1 MEQQNEITGVYGMIT
16 TLLSAVFVLG
26 LLVFFHELGH
36 FLAAKRMGIRVE
48 RFSLGFPPKMIGKT
62 IGDTEYCLS
71 WIPLGGY
78 VKMAGEHPDA
88 QEEDQGGEPWE
99 FQSKSVAAR
108 SFVIAAGPGMNF
120 VLAFIIFWVF
130 YLFMGVMLV
139 DTTTVGRV
147 EVGSPYAAAG
157 LQVGDEIL
165 EIDQVAVDTWDD
177 VRERLASSEA
187 ASLYLKVLRDGQE
200 RSMEVPYSGAGARE
214 RLSGLD
220 YFRASAVS
228 TVIPDSPAEK
238 AGLRPG
244 DVITTVDGVPV
255 SQWYEMVTLIRGRPG
270 IETTVAWTRNSQ
282 PHEVTIIPNTAQDL
296 DRETGDIIDIGQ
308 IGITQQD
315 HVKRSPVGFISS
327 VSLAGTQLVNV
338 TYTILTFVKKL
349 VSGQVSTDTVG
360 GPIAIA
366 QMAGDSARQGA
377 SSLFSFM
384 AFLSINLAILNLL
397 PIPALDGGQLLILGV
412 ESVLRRPLSL
422 KYRLVWQQTGMAL
435 LLVLMVFVVF
445 NDVTRIFR

>member
-1 MEQQNEITGVYGMIT
+1 MLT
-16 TLLSAVFVLG
+16 TVLSAIFVLG

-62 IGDTEYCLS
+62 VGDTEYCIS

-78 VKMAGEHPDA
+78 VSMAGERPDA
-88 QEEDQGGEPWE
+88 QAEGEGGNPWE
-99 FQSKSVAAR
+99 FQSKSVGAR
-108 SFVIAAGPGMNF
+108 AFVIAAGPGMNF
-120 VLAFIIFWVF
+120 VLAFIIFWLF
-130 YLFMGVMLV
+130 YATMGVMLI

-147 EVGSPYAAAG
+147 ESGSPYAAAG
-157 LQVGDEIL
+157 LRVGDEIL
-165 EIDQVAVDTWDD
+165 EIDQAPVDTWED
-177 VRERLASSEA
+177 VRERLASGT
-187 ASLYLKVLRDGQE
+187 ASSLALKVRRDG
-200 RSMEVPYSGAGARE
+200 RDSALAVRYDGDSVAE
-214 RLSGLD
+214 RLAGLD
-220 YFRASAVS
+220 YFRAAAVS
-228 TVIPDSPAEK
+228 TVIPDSPAER

-244 DVITTVDGVPV
+244 DVITSVHGVPV
-255 SQWYEMVTLIRGRPG
+255 TQWYEMVEVIRGRPG
-270 IETTVAWTRNSQ
+270 METTVSWSRNGQSHQ
-282 PHEVTIIPNTAQDL
+282 VIVIPNTAQDL
-296 DRETGDIIDIGQ
+296 DRETGDVIDIGQ

-315 HVKRSPVGFISS
+315 YIKRTPAGLVSS
-327 VSLAGTQLVNV
+327 AGMAGTQLVNV
-338 TYTILTFVKKL
+338 TYTIVVFVKKL
-349 VSGQVSTDTVG
+349 VLGQVSTDSVG

-366 QMAGDSARQGA
+366 RMAGDSARQGA

-412 ESVLRRPLSL
+412 EKVLRRPISL

>member
-1 MEQQNEITGVYGMIT
+1 MLT
-16 TLLSAVFVLG
+16 TVVSAVFVLG

-48 RFSLGFPPKMIGKT
+48 RFSLGFPPRMIGKT
-62 IGDTEYCLS
+62 IGDTEYCIS

-88 QEEDQGGEPWE
+88 QEKENGGEPWE

-120 VLAFIIFWVF
+120 VLAFIIFWLF
-130 YLFMGVMLV
+130 YLTMGVMLV

-147 EVGSPYAAAG
+147 EAGSPYAAAG
-157 LQVGDEIL
+157 LRVGDEIL
-165 EIDQVAVDTWDD
+165 EIEQAPVDTWQD
-177 VRERLASSEA
+177 VREGLVSGTATSIA
-187 ASLYLKVLRDGQE
+187 LKTRRDGQD
-200 RSMEVPYSGAGARE
+200 RTVEVRYDGVDAAE

-238 AGLRPG
+238 AGLKPG
-244 DVITTVDGVPV
+244 DVITSVNDVPIT
-255 SQWYEMVTLIRGRPG
+255 QWYEMVSLIRGRPG
-270 IETTVAWTRNSQ
+270 MEITVSWTRNGQ
-282 PHEVTIIPNTAQDL
+282 PHQVAIIPNTAQDL

-327 VSLAGTQLVNV
+327 ASLAGTQLVNV
-338 TYTILTFVKKL
+338 TYTILVFVKKL
-349 VSGQVSTDTVG
+349 VSGQVSTDAVG

-366 QMAGDSARQGA
+366 RMAGDSARQGA

-412 ESVLRRPLSL
+412 ESVMRRPLSL
-422 KYRLVWQQTGMAL
+422 RYRLVWQQAGMAL

>member
-1 MEQQNEITGVYGMIT
+1 MLT
-16 TLLSAVFVLG
+16 TVLSAIFVLG

-62 IGDTEYCLS
+62 IGDTEYCIS

-78 VKMAGEHPDA
+78 VKMAGEQPDA
-88 QEEDQGGEPWE
+88 QSEDKVGEPWE
-99 FQSKSVAAR
+99 FQSKSVGAR
-108 SFVIAAGPGMNF
+108 AFVIAAGPGANF
-120 VLAFIIFWVF
+120 VLAFIIFWLF
-130 YLFMGVMLV
+130 YATMGVMLV

-147 EVGSPYAAAG
+147 DSGSPYAAAG

-165 EIDQVAVDTWDD
+165 EIDQTPVDTWED
-177 VRERLASSEA
+177 VRQELASGTAPAVALKVRREGRDRTVEVGYEGTGVAERLA
-187 ASLYLKVLRDGQE
+187 
-200 RSMEVPYSGAGARE
+200 
-214 RLSGLD
+214 GLD

-238 AGLRPG
+238 AGLMSG
-244 DVITTVDGVPV
+244 DVITSVDGVPV
-255 SQWYEMVTLIRGRPG
+255 TQWYEMVYLIRGRPG
-270 IETTVAWTRNSQ
+270 METTVSWTRNGQSHQ
-282 PHEVTIIPNTAQDL
+282 VGIIPDTAQDL
-296 DRETGDIIDIGQ
+296 DPVTGDVIDIGQ

-327 VSLAGTQLVNV
+327 VGLAGTQLAAV
-338 TYTILTFVKKL
+338 TYTIVGFVKKL
-349 VSGQVSTDTVG
+349 VVGEVSTDSVG

-366 QMAGDSARQGA
+366 QMAGDSARQGP

-412 ESVLRRPLSL
+412 EKIIRRPLSL
-422 KYRLVWQQTGMAL
+422 RYRLIWQQAGVAML
-435 LLVLMVFVVF
+435 LLLMVFVVF

>member
-1 MEQQNEITGVYGMIT
+1 MLT
-16 TLLSAVFVLG
+16 TVLSAIFVLG

-48 RFSLGFPPKMIGKT
+48 RFSLGFPPKMIGKKV
-62 IGDTEYCLS
+62 GDTEYCIS

-78 VKMAGEHPDA
+78 VSMAGERPDA
-88 QEEDQGGEPWE
+88 QSDGEGGKPWE
-99 FQSKSVAAR
+99 FQSKSVGAR
-108 SFVIAAGPGMNF
+108 AFVIAAGPGANF
-120 VLAFIIFWVF
+120 ILAFIIFWLF
-130 YLFMGVMLV
+130 YATMGVMLV

-147 EVGSPYAAAG
+147 ASGSPYAAAG

-165 EIDQVAVDTWDD
+165 EIDQAAVDTWED
-177 VRERLASSEA
+177 VRERLATGTG
-187 ASLYLKVLRDGQE
+187 ASLSLKLRRDGQD
-200 RSMEVPYSGAGARE
+200 RTVLVRYGDGGTAE
-214 RLSGLD
+214 RLGGLD

-244 DVITTVDGVPV
+244 DVITSVNGVPV
-255 SQWYEMVTLIRGRPG
+255 TQWYEMVEQIRVRPG
-270 IETTVAWTRNSQ
+270 METTLSWSRNGQSHQ
-282 PHEVTIIPNTAQDL
+282 VSIIPNTAQDL
-296 DRETGDIIDIGQ
+296 DRETGDVIDIGQ

-315 HVKRSPVGFISS
+315 HIKRSPIGIATSAG
-327 VSLAGTQLVNV
+327 LAGTQLVAV
-338 TYTILTFVKKL
+338 TFTIVDFVGKL
-349 VSGQVSTDTVG
+349 VMGQVSTDSVG

-412 ESVLRRPLSL
+412 EKIIRRPLSL

>member
-1 MEQQNEITGVYGMIT
+1 MLT
-16 TLLSAVFVLG
+16 TVLSAIFVLG

-36 FLAAKRMGIRVE
+36 FLAAKRMGIKVE
-48 RFSLGFPPKMIGKT
+48 RFSLGFPPRMIGKT
-62 IGDTEYCLS
+62 IGDTEYCIS

-78 VKMAGEHPDA
+78 VKMAGEQPDA
-88 QEEDQGGEPWE
+88 QSEENGGEPWE
-99 FQSKSVAAR
+99 FQSKSVSAR
-108 SFVIAAGPGMNF
+108 AFVIAAGPGMNF
-120 VLAFIIFWVF
+120 VLAFVIFW
-130 YLFMGVMLV
+130 LFFVSMGVMLV

-147 EVGSPYAAAG
+147 ENGSPYAVAG
-157 LQVGDEIL
+157 LLVGDEIL
-165 EIDQVAVDTWDD
+165 EIDQVPVDTWED
-177 VRERLASSEA
+177 VREQLASGTA
-187 ASLYLKVLRDGQE
+187 ASLVLKLRRDGQD
-200 RSMEVPYSGAGARE
+200 RTVEVRDIGVGTAE
-214 RLSGLD
+214 RLSSLD

-228 TVIPDSPAEK
+228 SVIPDSPAEK
-238 AGLRPG
+238 AGLRSG
-244 DVITTVDGVPV
+244 DVIISVNGVPV
-255 SQWYEMVTLIRGRPG
+255 TQWYEMVEVIRRRPG
-270 IETTVAWTRNSQ
+270 METAVSWTRSGQ
-282 PHEVTIIPNTAQDL
+282 PHQVNIVPNTAQDL

-327 VSLAGTQLVNV
+327 FSLAGTQLVNV
-338 TYTILTFVKKL
+338 TYTILVFVKKL
-349 VSGQVSTDTVG
+349 VMGQVSTDSVG

-366 QMAGDSARQGA
+366 KMAGDSARQGA

-422 KYRLVWQQTGMAL
+422 KYRLLWQQAGMAL
-435 LLVLMVFVVF
+435 LLVLMVFVIF

>member
-1 MEQQNEITGVYGMIT
+1 MLITVI
-16 TLLSAVFVLG
+16 SAVFVLG

-88 QEEDQGGEPWE
+88 QEEENGGAPWE

-130 YLFMGVMLV
+130 YLTMGVMLV

-147 EVGSPYAAAG
+147 DVGSPYAAAG
-157 LQVGDEIL
+157 LRVGDEIL
-165 EIDQVAVDTWDD
+165 EIDQAPVDTWED
-177 VRERLASSEA
+177 VRERLVSGSATSID
-187 ASLYLKVLRDGQE
+187 LKARRDGQDRTVE
-200 RSMEVPYSGAGARE
+200 IRYDGVDLTE

-220 YFRASAVS
+220 YYRASAVS

-238 AGLRPG
+238 AGLKPG
-244 DVITTVDGVPV
+244 DVITSVNDVPV
-255 SQWYEMVTLIRGRPG
+255 TQWYQMVTLIRGRPG
-270 IETTVAWTRNSQ
+270 METTVSWTRNGQ
-282 PHEVTIIPNTAQDL
+282 PHHVAIIPNTAQDL

-327 VSLAGTQLVNV
+327 VGLAGTQLVNV
-338 TYTILTFVKKL
+338 TYTILGFVKKL
-349 VSGQVSTDTVG
+349 VMGQVSTDTVG

-377 SSLFSFM
+377 GSLFSFM

-412 ESVLRRPLSL
+412 ESVMRRPLSL
-422 KYRLVWQQTGMAL
+422 RYRLVWQQAGMAL

>member
-1 MEQQNEITGVYGMIT
+1 MLT
-16 TLLSAVFVLG
+16 TVLSAIFVLG

-62 IGDTEYCLS
+62 VGDTEYCIS

-78 VKMAGEHPDA
+78 VKMAGEQPDR
-88 QEEDQGGEPWE
+88 QSEENGGEPWE
-99 FQSKSVAAR
+99 FQSKSVGAR
-108 SFVIAAGPGMNF
+108 AFVIAAGPGMNF
-120 VLAFIIFWVF
+120 VLAFIIFWLF
-130 YLFMGVMLV
+130 YVTMGVMLV

-147 EVGSPYAAAG
+147 VSGSPYAAAG

-165 EIDQVAVDTWDD
+165 EIDQAPVDTWED
-177 VRERLASSEA
+177 VQQGLTSGTAASLTLKVRRDGRDRAVEVRYDGVDPAERLA
-187 ASLYLKVLRDGQE
+187 
-200 RSMEVPYSGAGARE
+200 
-214 RLSGLD
+214 GLG

-238 AGLRPG
+238 AGLRSG
-244 DVITTVDGVPV
+244 DVITSVDGVPV
-255 SQWYEMVTLIRGRPG
+255 TQWYEMVDLIRVRPG
-270 IETTVAWTRNSQ
+270 METTVSWTRNGQ
-282 PHEVTIIPNTAQDL
+282 LHEVGVIPNTAQDL
-296 DRETGDIIDIGQ
+296 DPATGDVIDIGQ

-315 HVKRSPVGFISS
+315 HLKRSPIGFVSS
-327 VSLAGTQLVNV
+327 VGLAGTQLAGV
-338 TYTILTFVKKL
+338 TYTILGFVKKL
-349 VSGQVSTDTVG
+349 IMGQVSTDSVG

-397 PIPALDGGQLLILGV
+397 PIPALDGGQLVILGV
-412 ESVLRRPLSL
+412 EKLIRRPLSL
-422 KYRLVWQQTGMAL
+422 RYRLIWQQTGMAL
-435 LLVLMVFVVF
+435 LLLLMVFVVF

>member
-1 MEQQNEITGVYGMIT
+1 MLT
-16 TLLSAVFVLG
+16 TVLSAIFVLG

-36 FLAAKRMGIRVE
+36 FLAAKHMGIRVE
-48 RFSLGFPPKMIGKT
+48 RFSLGFPPKMIGKKV
-62 IGDTEYCLS
+62 GETEYCIS

-78 VKMAGEHPDA
+78 VSMAGERPDA
-88 QEEDQGGEPWE
+88 QSEGEGGKPWE
-99 FQSKSVAAR
+99 FQSKSVGAR
-108 SFVIAAGPGMNF
+108 AFVIAAGPGANF
-120 VLAFIIFWVF
+120 VLAFIIFWLF
-130 YLFMGVMLV
+130 YATMGVMLV

-147 EVGSPYAAAG
+147 DVASPYAAAG

-165 EIDQVAVDTWDD
+165 EIDQAAVDTWED
-177 VRERLASSEA
+177 VRERLSTGTG
-187 ASLYLKVLRDGQE
+187 ASLSLKLRRDGQD
-200 RSMEVPYSGAGARE
+200 RTVQVRYDDGGTAE
-214 RLSGLD
+214 RLGGLD

-244 DVITTVDGVPV
+244 DVITSVNGVPV
-255 SQWYEMVTLIRGRPG
+255 TQWYEMVEQIRVRPG
-270 IETTVAWTRNSQ
+270 METAVSWTRNGQS
-282 PHEVTIIPNTAQDL
+282 HLVSIIPNTAQDL
-296 DRETGDIIDIGQ
+296 DRETGDVIDIGQ

-315 HVKRSPVGFISS
+315 HIKRSPIGIATSAG
-327 VSLAGTQLVNV
+327 LAGTQLVAV
-338 TYTILTFVKKL
+338 TVTIVDFVGKL
-349 VSGQVSTDTVG
+349 VMGQVSTDSVG

-412 ESVLRRPLSL
+412 EKIIRRPLSL
-422 KYRLVWQQTGMAL
+422 KYRMVWQQTGMAL

>member
-1 MEQQNEITGVYGMIT
+1 MLT
-16 TLLSAVFVLG
+16 TVLSAIFVLG

-48 RFSLGFPPKMIGKT
+48 RFSLGFPPKMIGKKV
-62 IGDTEYCLS
+62 GDTEYCIS

-78 VKMAGEHPDA
+78 VSMAGERPDA
-88 QEEDQGGEPWE
+88 QSEGEAGKPWE
-99 FQSKSVAAR
+99 FQSKSVGAR
-108 SFVIAAGPGMNF
+108 AFVIAAGPGANF
-120 VLAFIIFWVF
+120 VLAFIIFWLF
-130 YLFMGVMLV
+130 YATMGVSLV

-147 EVGSPYAAAG
+147 DGGSPYAAAG
-157 LQVGDEIL
+157 LRVGDEIL
-165 EIDQVAVDTWDD
+165 EIGQAPVDTWED
-177 VRERLASSEA
+177 VRERLA
-187 ASLYLKVLRDGQE
+187 
-200 RSMEVPYSGAGARE
+200 GAGTSLSLKLSRNGREQSAMVRFEGDGTVE
-214 RLSGLD
+214 RLAGLD

-244 DVITTVDGVPV
+244 DVITSVNGVPV
-255 SQWYEMVTLIRGRPG
+255 TQWYEMVAQIRVRPG
-270 IETTVAWTRNSQ
+270 METAVSWNRNGQSHQ
-282 PHEVTIIPNTAQDL
+282 VSIVPNTAQDL
-296 DRETGDIIDIGQ
+296 DRVTGDVIDIGQ

-315 HVKRSPVGFISS
+315 HIKRSPAGVFTSAA
-327 VSLAGTQLVNV
+327 LAGTQLVGV
-338 TYTILTFVKKL
+338 TFTIVDFVGKL
-349 VSGQVSTDTVG
+349 VMGQVSTDSVG

-412 ESVLRRPLSL
+412 EKIIRRPLSL
-422 KYRLVWQQTGMAL
+422 RYRLVWQQTGMAL
-435 LLVLMVFVVF
+435 LLLLMVFVVF

>member
-1 MEQQNEITGVYGMIT
+1 MLT
-16 TLLSAVFVLG
+16 TVLSAIFVLG

-62 IGDTEYCLS
+62 VGDTEYCIS

-78 VKMAGEHPDA
+78 VKMAGEQPDA
-88 QEEDQGGEPWE
+88 QSEENGGEPWE
-99 FQSKSVAAR
+99 FQSKSVGAR
-108 SFVIAAGPGMNF
+108 AFVIAAGPGANF
-120 VLAFIIFWVF
+120 VLAFIIFWLF
-130 YLFMGVMLV
+130 YVTMGVMLV

-147 EVGSPYAAAG
+147 DSGSPYAAAG

-165 EIDQVAVDTWDD
+165 EIDQAPVDTWED
-177 VRERLASSEA
+177 VFERLTSGTA
-187 ASLYLKVLRDGQE
+187 ASLAMKVRRDGQDRTIEVRYGGLGPAE
-200 RSMEVPYSGAGARE
+200 RMA
-214 RLSGLD
+214 GLD

-238 AGLRPG
+238 AGLRSG
-244 DVITTVDGVPV
+244 DVITSVDGVPV
-255 SQWYEMVTLIRGRPG
+255 TQWYEMVEQIRGRPG
-270 IETTVAWTRNSQ
+270 KATTVSWSRNGQ
-282 PHEVTIIPNTAQDL
+282 PHQVSVIPNTAQDL
-296 DRETGDIIDIGQ
+296 DPETGDVIDIGQ

-315 HVKRSPVGFISS
+315 HLKRSPIGMISS
-327 VSLAGTQLVNV
+327 VGLAGTQLAAV
-338 TYTILTFVKKL
+338 TYTILGFVKKL
-349 VSGQVSTDTVG
+349 VMGQVSTDSVG

-412 ESVLRRPLSL
+412 EKLMRRPLSL
-422 KYRLVWQQTGMAL
+422 RYRLIWQQTGMAL
-435 LLVLMVFVVF
+435 LLLLMVFVVF

>member
-1 MEQQNEITGVYGMIT
+1 MLT
-16 TLLSAVFVLG
+16 TVVSAVFVLG

-48 RFSLGFPPKMIGKT
+48 RFSLGFPPRMIGKT
-62 IGDTEYCLS
+62 IGDTEYCIS

-88 QEEDQGGEPWE
+88 QEEENGGEPWE

-120 VLAFIIFWVF
+120 VLAFIIFWLF
-130 YLFMGVMLV
+130 YLTMGVMLV

-147 EVGSPYAAAG
+147 EAGSPYAAAG
-157 LQVGDEIL
+157 LRVGDEIL
-165 EIDQVAVDTWDD
+165 EIEQAPVDTWQD
-177 VRERLASSEA
+177 VREGLVSGTATSIA
-187 ASLYLKVLRDGQE
+187 LKTRRDGQD
-200 RSMEVPYSGAGARE
+200 RTVEVRYDGVDAAE

-238 AGLRPG
+238 AGLKPG
-244 DVITTVDGVPV
+244 DVITSVNDVPIT
-255 SQWYEMVTLIRGRPG
+255 QWYEMVSLIRGRPG
-270 IETTVAWTRNSQ
+270 METTVYWTRNGQ
-282 PHEVTIIPNTAQDL
+282 PHQVAIIPNTAQDL

-338 TYTILTFVKKL
+338 TYTILVFVKKL
-349 VSGQVSTDTVG
+349 VSGQVSTDTLG

-366 QMAGDSARQGA
+366 RMAGDSARQGA
-377 SSLFSFM
+377 GSLFSFM

-412 ESVLRRPLSL
+412 ESVMRRPLSL
-422 KYRLVWQQTGMAL
+422 RYRLVWQQAGMAL

>member
-1 MEQQNEITGVYGMIT
+1 
-16 TLLSAVFVLG
+16 
-26 LLVFFHELGH
+26 
-36 FLAAKRMGIRVE
+36 MGIRVE

-62 IGDTEYCLS
+62 VGDTEYCIS

-78 VKMAGEHPDA
+78 VSMAGERPDA
-88 QEEDQGGEPWE
+88 QSEGDGGKPWE
-99 FQSKSVAAR
+99 FQSKSVGAR
-108 SFVIAAGPGMNF
+108 AFVIAAGPGMNF
-120 VLAFIIFWVF
+120 VLAFIIFWLF
-130 YLFMGVMLV
+130 YATMGVMLV
-139 DTTTVGRV
+139 DTTTIGRV
-147 EVGSPYAAAG
+147 EGGSPYAAAG

-165 EIDQVAVDTWDD
+165 EIDQAPVDTWED
-177 VRERLASSEA
+177 VRERLASGTA
-187 ASLYLKVLRDGQE
+187 ASLTLKVRRDGQDRALAVRYE
-200 RSMEVPYSGAGARE
+200 GGSVAE
-214 RLSGLD
+214 RLAGLD

-244 DVITTVDGVPV
+244 DVITSVHGVPV
-255 SQWYEMVTLIRGRPG
+255 TQWYEMVEVIRGRPG
-270 IETTVAWTRNSQ
+270 METTVSWSRNGQSHQ
-282 PHEVTIIPNTAQDL
+282 VAVIPNKAQDL
-296 DRETGDIIDIGQ
+296 DRETGDVIDIGQ

-315 HVKRSPVGFISS
+315 YIKRRPAGLVSS
-327 VSLAGTQLVNV
+327 AGMAGTQLVAV
-338 TYTILTFVKKL
+338 TYTIVVFVKKL
-349 VSGQVSTDTVG
+349 VLGEVSTDSVG

-412 ESVLRRPLSL
+412 EKVLRRPISL
-422 KYRLVWQQTGMAL
+422 KYRLIWQQTGMAL
-435 LLVLMVFVVF
+435 LLLLMVFVVF

>member
-1 MEQQNEITGVYGMIT
+1 MLT
-16 TLLSAVFVLG
+16 TVLSAIFVLG

-62 IGDTEYCLS
+62 VGDTEYCIS

-78 VKMAGEHPDA
+78 VSMAGERPDA
-88 QEEDQGGEPWE
+88 QSEGEGGKPWE
-99 FQSKSVAAR
+99 FQSKSVGAR
-108 SFVIAAGPGMNF
+108 AFVIAAGPGMNF
-120 VLAFIIFWVF
+120 VLAFIIFWLF
-130 YLFMGVMLV
+130 YATMGVMLV

-147 EVGSPYAAAG
+147 ESGSPYAAAG
-157 LQVGDEIL
+157 LLVGDEIL
-165 EIDQVAVDTWDD
+165 EIDQTPVDTWED
-177 VRERLASSEA
+177 VRASLTSGTAASLALKVRRDGQDRALSVSYDGDSVAERLA
-187 ASLYLKVLRDGQE
+187 
-200 RSMEVPYSGAGARE
+200 
-214 RLSGLD
+214 GLD

-238 AGLRPG
+238 AGLKPG
-244 DVITTVDGVPV
+244 DVITSVNAVPV
-255 SQWYEMVTLIRGRPG
+255 TQWYEMVEVIRARPG
-270 IETTVAWTRNSQ
+270 IETTVSWSRNGQSHQ
-282 PHEVTIIPNTAQDL
+282 VIVIPNTAQDL
-296 DRETGDIIDIGQ
+296 DRETGDVIDIGQ

-315 HVKRSPVGFISS
+315 YIKRSPTGLVASAGM
-327 VSLAGTQLVNV
+327 AGTQLVNV
-338 TYTILTFVKKL
+338 TYTILVFVKKL
-349 VSGQVSTDTVG
+349 VKGQVSTDSVG

-366 QMAGDSARQGA
+366 RMAGDSARQGA

-412 ESVLRRPLSL
+412 EKILRRPISL

>member
-1 MEQQNEITGVYGMIT
+1 MLT
-16 TLLSAVFVLG
+16 TVLSAIFVLG

-62 IGDTEYCLS
+62 VGDTEYCIS

-78 VKMAGEHPDA
+78 VSMAGERPDA
-88 QEEDQGGEPWE
+88 QSEGDGGKPWE
-99 FQSKSVAAR
+99 FQSKSVGAR
-108 SFVIAAGPGMNF
+108 AFVIAAGPGMNF
-120 VLAFIIFWVF
+120 VLAFIIFWLF
-130 YLFMGVMLV
+130 YATMGVMLV
-139 DTTTVGRV
+139 DTTTIGRV
-147 EVGSPYAAAG
+147 EGGSPYAAAG
-157 LQVGDEIL
+157 LRVGDEIL
-165 EIDQVAVDTWDD
+165 EIDQAPVDTWED
-177 VRERLASSEA
+177 VRERLVSGTA
-187 ASLYLKVLRDGQE
+187 ASLTLKVRRDGQDRALAVRYE
-200 RSMEVPYSGAGARE
+200 GDSVAE
-214 RLSGLD
+214 RLAGLD

-228 TVIPDSPAEK
+228 TVIPDSPAEQ

-244 DVITTVDGVPV
+244 DVITSVHGVPV
-255 SQWYEMVTLIRGRPG
+255 TQWYEMVEVIRGRPG
-270 IETTVAWTRNSQ
+270 METTVSWSRNGQSHQ
-282 PHEVTIIPNTAQDL
+282 VAVIPNKAQDL
-296 DRETGDIIDIGQ
+296 DRETGDVIDIGQ

-315 HVKRSPVGFISS
+315 YIKRRPAGLVSS
-327 VSLAGTQLVNV
+327 AGMAGTQLFAV
-338 TYTILTFVKKL
+338 TYTIVVFVKKL
-349 VSGQVSTDTVG
+349 VLGEVSTDSVG

-412 ESVLRRPLSL
+412 EKVLRRPISL
-422 KYRLVWQQTGMAL
+422 KYRLIWQQTGMAL
-435 LLVLMVFVVF
+435 LLLLMVFVVF

>member
-1 MEQQNEITGVYGMIT
+1 MLT
-16 TLLSAVFVLG
+16 TVVSAVFVLG

-48 RFSLGFPPKMIGKT
+48 RFSLGFPPRMIGKT
-62 IGDTEYCLS
+62 IGDTEYCIS

-88 QEEDQGGEPWE
+88 QEEENGGEPWE

-120 VLAFIIFWVF
+120 VLAFIIFWLF
-130 YLFMGVMLV
+130 YLTMGVMLV

-147 EVGSPYAAAG
+147 EAGSPYAAAG
-157 LQVGDEIL
+157 LRVGDEIL
-165 EIDQVAVDTWDD
+165 EIEQAPVDTWQD
-177 VRERLASSEA
+177 VREGLVSGTATSIA
-187 ASLYLKVLRDGQE
+187 LKTRRDGQD
-200 RSMEVPYSGAGARE
+200 RTVEVRYDGVDAAE
-214 RLSGLD
+214 RLSSLD

-238 AGLRPG
+238 AGLKPG
-244 DVITTVDGVPV
+244 DVITSVNDVPIT
-255 SQWYEMVTLIRGRPG
+255 QWYEMVSLIRGRPG
-270 IETTVAWTRNSQ
+270 METTVSWTRNGQ
-282 PHEVTIIPNTAQDL
+282 PHQVAIIPNTAQDL

-338 TYTILTFVKKL
+338 TYTILVFVKKL
-349 VSGQVSTDTVG
+349 VSGQVSTDTLG

-366 QMAGDSARQGA
+366 RMAGDSARQGA
-377 SSLFSFM
+377 GSLFSFM

-412 ESVLRRPLSL
+412 ESVIRRPLSL
-422 KYRLVWQQTGMAL
+422 RYRLVWQQAGMAL

>member
-1 MEQQNEITGVYGMIT
+1 MLT
-16 TLLSAVFVLG
+16 TVLSAIFVLG

-48 RFSLGFPPKMIGKT
+48 RFSLGFPPKMIGKKV
-62 IGDTEYCLS
+62 GDTEYCIS

-78 VKMAGEHPDA
+78 VSMAGERPDA
-88 QEEDQGGEPWE
+88 QSEGEGDKPWE
-99 FQSKSVAAR
+99 FQSKSVGAR
-108 SFVIAAGPGMNF
+108 AFVIAAGPGANF
-120 VLAFIIFWVF
+120 VLAFIIFWLF
-130 YLFMGVMLV
+130 YATMGVMLV

-147 EVGSPYAAAG
+147 ALESPYAAAG

-165 EIDQVAVDTWDD
+165 EIDQAAVDTWED
-177 VRERLASSEA
+177 VREGLATVTGT
-187 ASLYLKVLRDGQE
+187 SLSLKLRRDG
-200 RSMEVPYSGAGARE
+200 RDRTILVRYGDGGMAE
-214 RLSGLD
+214 RLGGLD

-228 TVIPDSPAEK
+228 TVIPDSPAEQ

-244 DVITTVDGVPV
+244 DVITSVNGVAV
-255 SQWYEMVTLIRGRPG
+255 TQWYEMVEQIRVRPG
-270 IETTVAWTRNSQ
+270 METTVSWTRNGQSHQ
-282 PHEVTIIPNTAQDL
+282 VGIVPNTAQDL
-296 DRETGDIIDIGQ
+296 DRETGDVIDIGQ

-315 HVKRSPVGFISS
+315 HIKRSPIGIVSS
-327 VSLAGTQLVNV
+327 AGLAGTQLVAV
-338 TYTILTFVKKL
+338 TFTIVDFVGKL
-349 VSGQVSTDTVG
+349 VMGQVSTDSVG

-412 ESVLRRPLSL
+412 EKVIRRPLSL
-422 KYRLVWQQTGMAL
+422 KYRMVWQQTGMAL

>member
-1 MEQQNEITGVYGMIT
+1 MLT
-16 TLLSAVFVLG
+16 TVLSAIFVLG

-62 IGDTEYCLS
+62 VGDTEYCIS

-78 VKMAGEHPDA
+78 VKMAGEQPDR
-88 QEEDQGGEPWE
+88 QSEEKVGEPWE
-99 FQSKSVAAR
+99 FQSKSVGAR
-108 SFVIAAGPGMNF
+108 AFVIAAGPGMNF
-120 VLAFIIFWVF
+120 ILAFIIFWLF
-130 YLFMGVMLV
+130 YVTMGVMLV
-139 DTTTVGRV
+139 DTTTIGRV
-147 EVGSPYAAAG
+147 DGTSPYAAAG

-165 EIDQVAVDTWDD
+165 EIDQAPVDTWED
-177 VRERLASSEA
+177 VLDRLATGTAASLAMKVRRDGRDRTVEVRYDGAGVAERLA
-187 ASLYLKVLRDGQE
+187 
-200 RSMEVPYSGAGARE
+200 
-214 RLSGLD
+214 GLD

-238 AGLRPG
+238 AGLRTG
-244 DVITTVDGVPV
+244 DVITSVNGVPV
-255 SQWYEMVTLIRGRPG
+255 SQWYEMVEVIRGRPG
-270 IETTVAWTRNSQ
+270 METAVSWTRNGQ
-282 PHEVTIIPNTAQDL
+282 PHQVNIIPNTAQDL
-296 DRETGDIIDIGQ
+296 DRQTGDVIDIGQ

-315 HVKRSPVGFISS
+315 HVKRSPVGLVSS
-327 VSLAGTQLVNV
+327 VGMAGTQLANV
-338 TYTILTFVKKL
+338 TYTILGFVKML
-349 VSGQVSTDTVG
+349 VMGQVSTDSVG

-412 ESVLRRPLSL
+412 ESVLRRPISL
-422 KYRLVWQQTGMAL
+422 KYRLAWQQAGMAL
-435 LLVLMVFVVF
+435 LLLLMVFVVF

>member
-1 MEQQNEITGVYGMIT
+1 MLT
-16 TLLSAVFVLG
+16 TVVSAIFVLG

-62 IGDTEYCLS
+62 VGETEYCLS

-78 VKMAGEHPDA
+78 VKMAGEHPDR
-88 QEEDQGGEPWE
+88 QSEENGGEPWE

-108 SFVIAAGPGMNF
+108 AFVIAAGPGMNF
-120 VLAFIIFWVF
+120 VLAFVIFW
-130 YLFMGVMLV
+130 LFFATVGVMLV
-139 DTTTVGRV
+139 DTTTIGRV
-147 EVGSPYAAAG
+147 EPGSPYAEAG
-157 LQVGDEIL
+157 LQIGDEIL
-165 EIDQVAVDTWDD
+165 EVGQAPVDTWED
-177 VRERLASSEA
+177 VRQQFTAGTAAVQAVKVRRDGRDHLVEVRHGDADAEDRLA
-187 ASLYLKVLRDGQE
+187 
-200 RSMEVPYSGAGARE
+200 
-214 RLSGLD
+214 GLD

-238 AGLRPG
+238 AGLKPG
-244 DVITTVDGVPV
+244 DVVTSVNGVPV
-255 SQWYEMVTLIRGRPG
+255 TQWYEMVDLIRGRPG
-270 IETTVAWTRNSQ
+270 METTVSWTRNGQSHQ
-282 PHEVTIIPNTAQDL
+282 VDVIPNTAQDL

-315 HVKRSPVGFISS
+315 HLKRSPVGFFSS
-327 VSLAGTQLVNV
+327 IGLAGTQLAEV
-338 TYTILTFVKKL
+338 TYTILGFVKKL
-349 VSGQVSTDTVG
+349 VMGEVSTDSVG

-377 SSLFSFM
+377 STLFGFM

-412 ESVLRRPLSL
+412 EGVLRRPLPL
-422 KYRLVWQQTGMAL
+422 KYRLIWQQAGMIL
-435 LLVLMVFVVF
+435 LLLLMVFVVF

>member
-1 MEQQNEITGVYGMIT
+1 MLT
-16 TLLSAVFVLG
+16 TVLSAIFVLG
-26 LLVFFHELGH
+26 LLVFIHELGH

-62 IGDTEYCLS
+62 IGDTEYCIS

-78 VKMAGEHPDA
+78 VKMAGEQPDA
-88 QEEDQGGEPWE
+88 DEGEQQGEPWE
-99 FQSKSVAAR
+99 FQSKSVGAR
-108 SFVIAAGPGMNF
+108 AFVIAAGPGMNF
-120 VLAFIIFWVF
+120 VLAFIIFWLF
-130 YLFMGVMLV
+130 YATMGVMLV

-147 EVGSPYAAAG
+147 ASGSPYAAAG

-165 EIDQVAVDTWDD
+165 EIDQAPVDTWED
-177 VRERLASSEA
+177 VRGRLASAEA
-187 ASLYLKVLRDGQE
+187 ASLALKVRRDGQE
-200 RSMEVPYSGAGARE
+200 RPLEVRYEGANMVE

-228 TVIPDSPAEK
+228 TVIPDSPAER

-244 DVITTVDGVPV
+244 DVITSVNGAPV
-255 SQWYEMVTLIRGRPG
+255 TQWYEMVELIRVRPG
-270 IETTVAWTRNSQ
+270 VETTVSWTRNGQSHQ
-282 PHEVTIIPNTAQDL
+282 VVVIPNTAQDL
-296 DRETGDIIDIGQ
+296 DRETGEVIDIGQ

-315 HVKRSPVGFISS
+315 HIKRSPAGLVSS
-327 VSLAGTQLVNV
+327 AGMAGTQLVNV
-338 TYTILTFVKKL
+338 TYTILGFVKML
-349 VSGQVSTDTVG
+349 VMGQVSTDSVG

-412 ESVLRRPLSL
+412 EKVLRRPLSL
-422 KYRLVWQQTGMAL
+422 KYRLIWQQTGMAL

>member
-1 MEQQNEITGVYGMIT
+1 MLT
-16 TLLSAVFVLG
+16 TVLSAIFVLG

-62 IGDTEYCLS
+62 IGDTEYCIS

-88 QEEDQGGEPWE
+88 QSEEKAGEPWE
-99 FQSKSVAAR
+99 FQSKSVGAR
-108 SFVIAAGPGMNF
+108 AFVIAAGPGANF
-120 VLAFIIFWVF
+120 VLAFIIFWLF
-130 YLFMGVMLV
+130 YVTMGVMLV

-147 EVGSPYAAAG
+147 GSESPYAAAG

-165 EIDQVAVDTWDD
+165 EVDQAPVDTWED
-177 VRERLASSEA
+177 VRQQLASGTAASLALKVRRDGRDRMVEIRYGGMGAAERLA
-187 ASLYLKVLRDGQE
+187 
-200 RSMEVPYSGAGARE
+200 
-214 RLSGLD
+214 GLD
-220 YFRASAVS
+220 YFRASTVS

-238 AGLRPG
+238 AGLMSG
-244 DVITTVDGVPV
+244 DVITSVDGVPV
-255 SQWYEMVTLIRGRPG
+255 TQWYEMVNLIRGRPG
-270 IETTVAWTRNSQ
+270 VETMVSWTRNGQ
-282 PHEVTIIPNTAQDL
+282 PHQVSIIPNTAQDL
-296 DRETGDIIDIGQ
+296 DRETGDVIDIGQ

-315 HVKRSPVGFISS
+315 HLKRSPVGFISS
-327 VSLAGTQLVNV
+327 VSMAGTQLVNV
-338 TYTILTFVKKL
+338 TYTILGFVKKL
-349 VSGQVSTDTVG
+349 VMGQVSTDSVG

-366 QMAGDSARQGA
+366 QMAGDSARQGP

-412 ESVLRRPLSL
+412 ESVLRRPLSFR
-422 KYRLVWQQTGMAL
+422 YRLVWQQTGMAL
-435 LLVLMVFVVF
+435 LLLLMVFVVF

>member
-1 MEQQNEITGVYGMIT
+1 MLT
-16 TLLSAVFVLG
+16 TVVSAIFVLG

-62 IGDTEYCLS
+62 IGDTEYCIS

-78 VKMAGEHPDA
+78 VKMAGEQPDA
-88 QEEDQGGEPWE
+88 ESEGEAGEPWE
-99 FQSKSVAAR
+99 FQSKSVGAR
-108 SFVIAAGPGMNF
+108 AFVIAAGPGMNF
-120 VLAFIIFWVF
+120 VLAFIIFW
-130 YLFMGVMLV
+130 LFFVTMGVMLV
-139 DTTTVGRV
+139 DTTTVGWV
-147 EVGSPYAAAG
+147 ESGSPYAAAG

-165 EIDQVAVDTWDD
+165 EVDQAPVDTWED
-177 VRERLASSEA
+177 VRERLAGGA
-187 ASLYLKVLRDGQE
+187 ASLALKVRRGGQDRTVEVRYDGDG
-200 RSMEVPYSGAGARE
+200 VAE

-244 DVITTVDGVPV
+244 DVITSVHGVPV
-255 SQWYEMVTLIRGRPG
+255 TQWYEMVELIRGRPG
-270 IETTVAWTRNSQ
+270 METSVSWTRNGQ
-282 PHEVTIIPNTAQDL
+282 LHQVGITPNTAQDL
-296 DRETGDIIDIGQ
+296 DRETGDVIDIGQ

-315 HVKRSPVGFISS
+315 HMKRSPVGFVSS
-327 VSLAGTQLVNV
+327 VTLAGTQLAGV
-338 TYTILTFVKKL
+338 TYTILVFVKKL
-349 VSGQVSTDTVG
+349 VMGQVSTDSLG

-412 ESVLRRPLSL
+412 ESVMRRPLSL
-422 KYRLVWQQTGMAL
+422 RYRLVWQQTGMAL
-435 LLVLMVFVVF
+435 LLLLMVFVVF

>member
-1 MEQQNEITGVYGMIT
+1 MLT
-16 TLLSAVFVLG
+16 TVLSAIFVLG

-62 IGDTEYCLS
+62 VGDTEYCIS

-78 VKMAGEHPDA
+78 VSMAGERPDA
-88 QEEDQGGEPWE
+88 QSEGDGGKPWE
-99 FQSKSVAAR
+99 FQSKSVGAR
-108 SFVIAAGPGMNF
+108 AFVIAAGPGMNF
-120 VLAFIIFWVF
+120 VLAFIIFWLF
-130 YLFMGVMLV
+130 YATMGVMLV
-139 DTTTVGRV
+139 DTTTIGRV
-147 EVGSPYAAAG
+147 EGGSPYAAAG

-165 EIDQVAVDTWDD
+165 EIDQAPVDTWED
-177 VRERLASSEA
+177 VRERLASGTA
-187 ASLYLKVLRDGQE
+187 ASLTLKVRRDGQDRALAVRYE
-200 RSMEVPYSGAGARE
+200 GDSVAE
-214 RLSGLD
+214 RLAGLD

-228 TVIPDSPAEK
+228 TVIPDSPAEQ

-244 DVITTVDGVPV
+244 DVITSVHGVPV
-255 SQWYEMVTLIRGRPG
+255 TQWYEMVEVIRGRPG
-270 IETTVAWTRNSQ
+270 METTVSWSRNGQSHQ
-282 PHEVTIIPNTAQDL
+282 VAVIPNKAQDL
-296 DRETGDIIDIGQ
+296 DRETGDVIDIGQ

-315 HVKRSPVGFISS
+315 YIKRRPTGLVSS
-327 VSLAGTQLVNV
+327 AGMAGTQLVAV
-338 TYTILTFVKKL
+338 TYTIVVFVKKL
-349 VSGQVSTDTVG
+349 VMGEVSTDSVG

-412 ESVLRRPLSL
+412 EKVLRRPISL
-422 KYRLVWQQTGMAL
+422 KYRLIWQQTGMAL
-435 LLVLMVFVVF
+435 LLLLMVFVVF
-445 NDVTRIFR
+445 NDFTRIFR